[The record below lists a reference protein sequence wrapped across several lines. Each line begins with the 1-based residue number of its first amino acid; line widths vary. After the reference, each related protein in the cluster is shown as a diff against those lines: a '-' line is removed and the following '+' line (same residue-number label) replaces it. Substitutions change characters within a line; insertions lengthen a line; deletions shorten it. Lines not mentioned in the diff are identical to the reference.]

1 MDAALISSEIS
12 TLLSSPVL
20 RSSFMPMRAMS
31 MSVSGRVLILSP

>member
-12 TLLSSPVL
+12 TLSSSPVL

-31 MSVSGRVLILSP
+31 MRVSGRVFILSP